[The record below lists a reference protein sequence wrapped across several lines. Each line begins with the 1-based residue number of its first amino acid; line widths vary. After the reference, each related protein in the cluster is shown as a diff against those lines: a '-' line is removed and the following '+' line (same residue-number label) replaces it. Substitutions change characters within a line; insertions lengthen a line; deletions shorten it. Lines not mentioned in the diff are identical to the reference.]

1 MNRKLLLQEVADA
14 FAQRANISK
23 KKAEA
28 FCRAFFDL
36 IEEELTH
43 ESFVKIKGFGT
54 FKVITVNERES
65 ININTGERIRID
77 SHAKLSFV
85 PDSQLKDLINKPFAD
100 FQTITLQDRTTE
112 EELTKAEIKIER
124 EISTSQSL
132 QQESTFNQKE
142 CYKKEIDNNLHSV
155 EPIGPTNHQKENLS
169 FREAS
174 NRSVK
179 EDTCLPDLNTR
190 SNDLSLGETIPPPPT
205 QTETE
210 TPSNH
215 LIAIDGSEDKKL
227 EIDPSKKYHINEEV
241 MEDASQPD
249 QIADE
254 QDATSSNQ
262 DLLSQSK
269 SRWLKRI
276 ALFSIFILQA
286 IFCYYAGYYRWLF
299 PYEKNTAL
307 PQSATGQ
314 EMAASLPQSSPQMQS
329 KKTESSNYKQEK
341 IAEADTIN
349 YDKAYPQ
356 LPSGQFQIIG
366 TLSTHELRKGENIYH
381 LAKEVYGDKSYAIYI
396 FTFNQLKNPDLIPIG
411 TKLKLPK
418 LRKRIIKK

>member
-1 MNRKLLLQEVADA
+1 M
-14 FAQRANISK
+14 
-23 KKAEA
+23 
-28 FCRAFFDL
+28 
-36 IEEELTH
+36 
-43 ESFVKIKGFGT
+43 
-54 FKVITVNERES
+54 
-65 ININTGERIRID
+65 
-77 SHAKLSFV
+77 

-100 FQTITLQDRTTE
+100 FQTIALQDRTTE

-142 CYKKEIDNNLHSV
+142 CYQKEIDNNLHSI

-190 SNDLSLGETIPPPPT
+190 SNDLSSGETIPPPPT
-205 QTETE
+205 QTEA
-210 TPSNH
+210 PSNY
-215 LIAIDGSEDKKL
+215 LITIDDSEDKKL
-227 EIDPSKKYHINEEV
+227 EIDPSKRYHTNEEV
-241 MEDASQPD
+241 MEDVSQPD

-356 LPSGQFQIIG
+356 LPSGRFQIIG
-366 TLSTHELRKGENIYH
+366 ILSTHELRKGENIYH

-396 FTFNQLKNPDLIPIG
+396 FTFNQLKNPDLVPIG

>member
-100 FQTITLQDRTTE
+100 FQTITLQDGTSE
-112 EELTKAEIKIER
+112 EEFTKAEIKIER

-142 CYKKEIDNNLHSV
+142 CYQKEIDNNLHSI
-155 EPIGPTNHQKENLS
+155 EPIGSTNHQKENLS
-169 FREAS
+169 FQEAS

-179 EDTCLPDLNTR
+179 EGSCLQDLNTG

-205 QTETE
+205 QTE

-241 MEDASQPD
+241 MEDASQSV
-249 QIADE
+249 QTADE

-262 DLLSQSK
+262 DLPSQSK
-269 SRWLKRI
+269 SRWFKSI

-286 IFCYYAGYYRWLF
+286 IFCYYAGYYRWF
-299 PYEKNTAL
+299 CPYEKNTAL

-314 EMAASLPQSSPQMQS
+314 KMAASQPQSSPQMLS

-356 LPSGQFQIIG
+356 LPSGRFQIIG

-396 FTFNQLKNPDLIPIG
+396 FTFNQLKNPDLVPIG

>member
-142 CYKKEIDNNLHSV
+142 CYQKEIDNNSLSI
-155 EPIGPTNHQKENLS
+155 EPIGSTNHQKENLS
-169 FREAS
+169 FQEAS

-179 EDTCLPDLNTR
+179 EDSCLQDLNTG

-205 QTETE
+205 QTET
-210 TPSNH
+210 
-215 LIAIDGSEDKKL
+215 
-227 EIDPSKKYHINEEV
+227 
-241 MEDASQPD
+241 
-249 QIADE
+249 
-254 QDATSSNQ
+254 SSNQ
-262 DLLSQSK
+262 DFPSQSK
-269 SRWLKRI
+269 NRWLKRI
-276 ALFSIFILQA
+276 AIFSIFILQA
-286 IFCYYAGYYRWLF
+286 IFCYYAGYYRWLC
-299 PYEKNTAL
+299 PYEKKTAL

-314 EMAASLPQSSPQMQS
+314 EMAASQPQSSPQMQS

-356 LPSGQFQIIG
+356 LPDGRFQIIG
-366 TLSTHELRKGENIYH
+366 TLSTHELQKGENIYH

-396 FTFNQLKNPDLIPIG
+396 LLLIN
-411 TKLKLPK
+411 
-418 LRKRIIKK
+418 

>member
-43 ESFVKIKGFGT
+43 ESFVKIKGFGI

-142 CYKKEIDNNLHSV
+142 CYQKEIDNNSLSI
-155 EPIGPTNHQKENLS
+155 EPIGSTNHQKDNLS

-179 EDTCLPDLNTR
+179 EDTGLPDLNTG
-190 SNDLSLGETIPPPPT
+190 SNDLSSGETIPPPPT
-205 QTETE
+205 QTET
-210 TPSNH
+210 
-215 LIAIDGSEDKKL
+215 
-227 EIDPSKKYHINEEV
+227 
-241 MEDASQPD
+241 
-249 QIADE
+249 
-254 QDATSSNQ
+254 SSNQ
-262 DLLSQSK
+262 DFPSQSK

-276 ALFSIFILQA
+276 AIFSIFILQA
-286 IFCYYAGYYRWLF
+286 IFCYYAGYYRWLC
-299 PYEKNTAL
+299 PYEKKTAL

-314 EMAASLPQSSPQMQS
+314 EMAASQPQASPQMQS
-329 KKTESSNYKQEK
+329 KKTESSNHKQET

-356 LPSGQFQIIG
+356 LPGGRFQIIG
-366 TLSTHELRKGENIYH
+366 TLSTHELQKGENIYH

-396 FTFNQLKNPDLIPIG
+396 FTFNQLKNPDLVPIG

>member
-100 FQTITLQDRTTE
+100 FQTITLQDGTTE
-112 EELTKAEIKIER
+112 EELTKAEVKVER
-124 EISTSQSL
+124 EVSTSQSL
-132 QQESTFNQKE
+132 QQELTFNQKE
-142 CYKKEIDNNLHSV
+142 CYQKEIDNNPDTMG
-155 EPIGPTNHQKENLS
+155 PIGPANHQKENLS

-179 EDTCLPDLNTR
+179 EDSCLQDLNTG

-205 QTETE
+205 QTEA
-210 TPSNH
+210 PSNY
-215 LIAIDGSEDKKL
+215 LITIDDSEDKKL
-227 EIDPSKKYHINEEV
+227 EIDPSQKYHTNEEV
-241 MEDASQPD
+241 MEDASQSV
-249 QIADE
+249 QTADE

-262 DLLSQSK
+262 DLPSQSK
-269 SRWLKRI
+269 SRWFKSI

-286 IFCYYAGYYRWLF
+286 IFCYYAGYYRWF
-299 PYEKNTAL
+299 CPYEKNTAL

-314 EMAASLPQSSPQMQS
+314 EKAVSQPQSSPQMLS
-329 KKTESSNYKQEK
+329 KTESSNYKQEK

-356 LPSGQFQIIG
+356 LPDGRFQIIG
-366 TLSTHELRKGENIYH
+366 TLSTHELQKGENIYH

-396 FTFNQLKNPDLIPIG
+396 FTFNQLKNPDLVPIG

>member
-28 FCRAFFDL
+28 FCRTFFDL

-142 CYKKEIDNNLHSV
+142 CYQKEIDNNSLSI
-155 EPIGPTNHQKENLS
+155 EPIGSTNHQKDNLS
-169 FREAS
+169 FQEAS

-179 EDTCLPDLNTR
+179 EDTCLPDLNTG
-190 SNDLSLGETIPPPPT
+190 SNDLSSGETIPPPPT
-205 QTETE
+205 QTET
-210 TPSNH
+210 
-215 LIAIDGSEDKKL
+215 
-227 EIDPSKKYHINEEV
+227 
-241 MEDASQPD
+241 
-249 QIADE
+249 
-254 QDATSSNQ
+254 SSNQ
-262 DLLSQSK
+262 DFPSQSK

-276 ALFSIFILQA
+276 AIFSIFILQA
-286 IFCYYAGYYRWLF
+286 IFCYYAGYYRWLC
-299 PYEKNTAL
+299 PYEKKTAL

-314 EMAASLPQSSPQMQS
+314 EMAASQPQSSPQMQS
-329 KKTESSNYKQEK
+329 KKTESSNHKQET

-356 LPSGQFQIIG
+356 LPGGRFQIIG
-366 TLSTHELRKGENIYH
+366 TLSTHELQKGENIYH

-396 FTFNQLKNPDLIPIG
+396 FTFNQLKNPDLVPIG

>member
-124 EISTSQSL
+124 EVSTSQSL

-142 CYKKEIDNNLHSV
+142 CYQKEIDNNSDTIG
-155 EPIGPTNHQKENLS
+155 PIGPTNHQKENLS

-179 EDTCLPDLNTR
+179 EDTCLPDLNTG
-190 SNDLSLGETIPPPPT
+190 SNDLSSGETIPPPPT
-205 QTETE
+205 QTET
-210 TPSNH
+210 
-215 LIAIDGSEDKKL
+215 
-227 EIDPSKKYHINEEV
+227 
-241 MEDASQPD
+241 
-249 QIADE
+249 
-254 QDATSSNQ
+254 SSNQ
-262 DLLSQSK
+262 DFPSQSK

-276 ALFSIFILQA
+276 AIFSIFILQA
-286 IFCYYAGYYRWLF
+286 IFCYYAGYYRWLC
-299 PYEKNTAL
+299 PYEKKTAL

-314 EMAASLPQSSPQMQS
+314 EMAASQPQSSPQMQS
-329 KKTESSNYKQEK
+329 KKTESSNHKQET

-356 LPSGQFQIIG
+356 LPGGRFQIIG
-366 TLSTHELRKGENIYH
+366 TLSTHELQKGENIYH

-396 FTFNQLKNPDLIPIG
+396 FTFNQLKNPDLVPIG

>member
-124 EISTSQSL
+124 EINTSQSL

-190 SNDLSLGETIPPPPT
+190 SNDLSSGETIPPPPT

-276 ALFSIFILQA
+276 ALFSFFILQA

-356 LPSGQFQIIG
+356 LPSGQFQIIA
-366 TLSTHELRKGENIYH
+366 TLSPHELRKGENIYH

-396 FTFNQLKNPDLIPIG
+396 FTFNQLKNPDLVPIG

>member
-112 EELTKAEIKIER
+112 EELTKAEIKIEQ
-124 EISTSQSL
+124 EVSTSQSL
-132 QQESTFNQKE
+132 QQKSTFNQKE
-142 CYKKEIDNNLHSV
+142 CYQKEIDNNSDTIG
-155 EPIGPTNHQKENLS
+155 PIGPTNHQKENLS

-174 NRSVK
+174 NRPVK
-179 EDTCLPDLNTR
+179 EDTCLPDLNTG
-190 SNDLSLGETIPPPPT
+190 SNDLSSGGKISPLPT
-205 QTETE
+205 QTEA
-210 TPSNH
+210 PSNH

-227 EIDPSKKYHINEEV
+227 EIDPSKKYHTNEEV
-241 MEDASQPD
+241 MEDASQSV
-249 QIADE
+249 QTADE

-262 DLLSQSK
+262 DLPSQSK
-269 SRWLKRI
+269 SRWFKSI

-286 IFCYYAGYYRWLF
+286 IFCYYAGYYRWF
-299 PYEKNTAL
+299 CPYEKNTAL
-307 PQSATGQ
+307 PLSATGQ
-314 EMAASLPQSSPQMQS
+314 EKAVSQSQSSSQMQS

-356 LPSGQFQIIG
+356 LPDGRFQIIG
-366 TLSTHELRKGENIYH
+366 ILSTHELQKGENIYH

-396 FTFNQLKNPDLIPIG
+396 FTFNQLKNPDLVPIG

>member
-112 EELTKAEIKIER
+112 EELTKAEIKIEQ
-124 EISTSQSL
+124 EVSTSQSL
-132 QQESTFNQKE
+132 QQKSTFNQKE
-142 CYKKEIDNNLHSV
+142 CYQKEIDNNSDTIG
-155 EPIGPTNHQKENLS
+155 PIGPTNHQKENQS

-174 NRSVK
+174 NRPVK
-179 EDTCLPDLNTR
+179 EDTCLPDLNTG
-190 SNDLSLGETIPPPPT
+190 SNDLSSGGKISPLPT
-205 QTETE
+205 QTEA
-210 TPSNH
+210 PSNH

-227 EIDPSKKYHINEEV
+227 EIDPSKKYHTNEEV
-241 MEDASQPD
+241 MEDASQSV
-249 QIADE
+249 QTADE

-262 DLLSQSK
+262 DLPSQSK
-269 SRWLKRI
+269 SRWFKSI

-286 IFCYYAGYYRWLF
+286 IFCYYAGYYRWF
-299 PYEKNTAL
+299 CTYEKNTAL

-314 EMAASLPQSSPQMQS
+314 EMAASQPQSSPQMQS

-356 LPSGQFQIIG
+356 LPDGRFQIIG
-366 TLSTHELRKGENIYH
+366 ILSTHELQKGENIYH

-396 FTFNQLKNPDLIPIG
+396 FTFNQLKNPDLVPIG

>member
-43 ESFVKIKGFGT
+43 ESFVKIKGFGI

-142 CYKKEIDNNLHSV
+142 CYQKEIDNNSLSI
-155 EPIGPTNHQKENLS
+155 EPIGSTNHQKDNLS

-179 EDTCLPDLNTR
+179 EDTCLPDLNTG
-190 SNDLSLGETIPPPPT
+190 SNDLSSGETIPPPPT
-205 QTETE
+205 QTET
-210 TPSNH
+210 
-215 LIAIDGSEDKKL
+215 
-227 EIDPSKKYHINEEV
+227 
-241 MEDASQPD
+241 
-249 QIADE
+249 
-254 QDATSSNQ
+254 SSNQ
-262 DLLSQSK
+262 DFPSQSK

-276 ALFSIFILQA
+276 AIFSIFILQA
-286 IFCYYAGYYRWLF
+286 IFCYYAGYYRWLC
-299 PYEKNTAL
+299 PYEKKTAL

-314 EMAASLPQSSPQMQS
+314 EMAASQPQSSPQMQS
-329 KKTESSNYKQEK
+329 KKTESSNHKQET

-356 LPSGQFQIIG
+356 LPGGRFQIIG
-366 TLSTHELRKGENIYH
+366 TLSTHELQKGENIYH

-396 FTFNQLKNPDLIPIG
+396 FTFNQLKNPDLVPIG

>member
-43 ESFVKIKGFGT
+43 ESFVKIKGFGI

-142 CYKKEIDNNLHSV
+142 CY
-155 EPIGPTNHQKENLS
+155 QKEKLS

-179 EDTCLPDLNTR
+179 ENTCLPDLNTE
-190 SNDLSLGETIPPPPT
+190 SNDLSSGGTIPPLPT
-205 QTETE
+205 QTEA
-210 TPSNH
+210 PSNH
-215 LIAIDGSEDKKL
+215 LIAIDGNEDKKL
-227 EIDPSKKYHINEEV
+227 EIDPSKKYHTNEEV
-241 MEDASQPD
+241 MEDASQSA
-249 QIADE
+249 QTSDE
-254 QDATSSNQ
+254 QGTTSSNQ
-262 DLLSQSK
+262 DLPSQSK
-269 SRWLKRI
+269 SRWFKRI

-286 IFCYYAGYYRWLF
+286 IFCYYAGYYRWF
-299 PYEKNTAL
+299 CPYEKNTAL
-307 PQSATGQ
+307 PLSATGQ
-314 EMAASLPQSSPQMQS
+314 EMAASQPQSSPQMQS

-356 LPSGQFQIIG
+356 LPDGRFQIIG
-366 TLSTHELRKGENIYH
+366 TLSTHELQKGENIYH

-396 FTFNQLKNPDLIPIG
+396 FTFNQLKNPDLVPIG

>member
-1 MNRKLLLQEVADA
+1 MNRKLLLQEVAEA

-36 IEEELTH
+36 IEEELRH

-132 QQESTFNQKE
+132 QQESIFNQKE
-142 CYKKEIDNNLHSV
+142 CYQKEIDNNSDTIG
-155 EPIGPTNHQKENLS
+155 PIGPTNHQKENLS

-179 EDTCLPDLNTR
+179 EDSCLQDLNIG

-205 QTETE
+205 QTE

-227 EIDPSKKYHINEEV
+227 EINPSKKYHTNEEV
-241 MEDASQPD
+241 MEDASQSV
-249 QIADE
+249 QTADE

-262 DLLSQSK
+262 DLPSQSK
-269 SRWLKRI
+269 SRWFKSI

-286 IFCYYAGYYRWLF
+286 IFCYYAGYYRWF
-299 PYEKNTAL
+299 CPYEKNTAL

-314 EMAASLPQSSPQMQS
+314 EKAVSQPQSSPQMLS

-356 LPSGQFQIIG
+356 LPDGRFQIIG
-366 TLSTHELRKGENIYH
+366 TLSTHELQKGENIYH

-396 FTFNQLKNPDLIPIG
+396 FTFNQLKNPDLVPIG

>member
-142 CYKKEIDNNLHSV
+142 CY
-155 EPIGPTNHQKENLS
+155 QKEKLS

-179 EDTCLPDLNTR
+179 ENTCLPDLNTE
-190 SNDLSLGETIPPPPT
+190 SNDLSSGGTIPPLPT
-205 QTETE
+205 QTEA
-210 TPSNH
+210 PSNH
-215 LIAIDGSEDKKL
+215 LIAIDGNEDKKL
-227 EIDPSKKYHINEEV
+227 EIDPSKKYHTNEEV
-241 MEDASQPD
+241 MEDASQSA
-249 QIADE
+249 QTSDE
-254 QDATSSNQ
+254 QGTTSSNQ
-262 DLLSQSK
+262 DLPSQSK
-269 SRWLKRI
+269 SRWFKRI

-286 IFCYYAGYYRWLF
+286 IFCYYAGYYRWF
-299 PYEKNTAL
+299 CPYEKNTAL
-307 PQSATGQ
+307 PLSATGQ
-314 EMAASLPQSSPQMQS
+314 EMAASQPQSSPQMQS

-356 LPSGQFQIIG
+356 LPDGRFQIIG
-366 TLSTHELRKGENIYH
+366 TLSTHELQKGENIYH

-396 FTFNQLKNPDLIPIG
+396 FTFNQLKNPDLVPIG

>member
-112 EELTKAEIKIER
+112 EELTKAEIKIEQ
-124 EISTSQSL
+124 EVSTSQSL
-132 QQESTFNQKE
+132 QQKSTFNQKE
-142 CYKKEIDNNLHSV
+142 CYQKEIDNNSDTIG
-155 EPIGPTNHQKENLS
+155 PIGPTNHQKENLS

-174 NRSVK
+174 NRPVK
-179 EDTCLPDLNTR
+179 EDTCLPDLNTG
-190 SNDLSLGETIPPPPT
+190 SNDLSSGGKISPLPT
-205 QTETE
+205 QTEA
-210 TPSNH
+210 PSNH

-227 EIDPSKKYHINEEV
+227 EIDPSKKYHTNEEV
-241 MEDASQPD
+241 MEDASQSV
-249 QIADE
+249 QTADE

-262 DLLSQSK
+262 NLPSQSK
-269 SRWLKRI
+269 SRWFKSI

-286 IFCYYAGYYRWLF
+286 IFCYYAGYYRWF
-299 PYEKNTAL
+299 CTYEKNTAL

-314 EMAASLPQSSPQMQS
+314 EMAASQPQSSPQMQS
-329 KKTESSNYKQEK
+329 KKTESSNYMQEK

-356 LPSGQFQIIG
+356 LPDGRFQIIG
-366 TLSTHELRKGENIYH
+366 ILSTHELQKGENIYH

-396 FTFNQLKNPDLIPIG
+396 FTFNQLKNPDLVPIG

>member
-124 EISTSQSL
+124 EVSTSQSL

-142 CYKKEIDNNLHSV
+142 CYQKEIDNNSDTIG
-155 EPIGPTNHQKENLS
+155 PIGPTNHQKENLS

-179 EDTCLPDLNTR
+179 EDTCLPDLNTG
-190 SNDLSLGETIPPPPT
+190 SNDLSSGGKISPLPT
-205 QTETE
+205 QTEA
-210 TPSNH
+210 PSNH

-227 EIDPSKKYHINEEV
+227 EIDPSKKYHTNEEV
-241 MEDASQPD
+241 MEDASQSV
-249 QIADE
+249 QTADE

-262 DLLSQSK
+262 DLPSQSK
-269 SRWLKRI
+269 SRWFKSI

-286 IFCYYAGYYRWLF
+286 IFCYYAGYYRWF
-299 PYEKNTAL
+299 CTYEKNTAL
-307 PQSATGQ
+307 PQSATGKKWLQ
-314 EMAASLPQSSPQMQS
+314 ASPNPHHKCSRKKRKVVTIS
-329 KKTESSNYKQEK
+329 KKK
-341 IAEADTIN
+341 
-349 YDKAYPQ
+349 
-356 LPSGQFQIIG
+356 
-366 TLSTHELRKGENIYH
+366 
-381 LAKEVYGDKSYAIYI
+381 
-396 FTFNQLKNPDLIPIG
+396 
-411 TKLKLPK
+411 
-418 LRKRIIKK
+418 

>member
-43 ESFVKIKGFGT
+43 ESFVKIKGFGI

-124 EISTSQSL
+124 EISTSQPL
-132 QQESTFNQKE
+132 QQASTFNQKE
-142 CYKKEIDNNLHSV
+142 CYQKEIDNNSLSI
-155 EPIGPTNHQKENLS
+155 EPIGSTNHQKDNLS

-179 EDTCLPDLNTR
+179 EDTCLPDLNTG
-190 SNDLSLGETIPPPPT
+190 SNDLSSGETIPPPPT
-205 QTETE
+205 QTET
-210 TPSNH
+210 
-215 LIAIDGSEDKKL
+215 
-227 EIDPSKKYHINEEV
+227 
-241 MEDASQPD
+241 
-249 QIADE
+249 
-254 QDATSSNQ
+254 SSNQ
-262 DLLSQSK
+262 DFPSQSK

-276 ALFSIFILQA
+276 AIFSIFILQA
-286 IFCYYAGYYRWLF
+286 IFCYYAGYYRWLC
-299 PYEKNTAL
+299 PYEKKTAL

-314 EMAASLPQSSPQMQS
+314 EMAASQPQSSPQMQS
-329 KKTESSNYKQEK
+329 KKTESSNHKQET

-356 LPSGQFQIIG
+356 LPGGRFQIIG
-366 TLSTHELRKGENIYH
+366 TLSTHELQKGENIYH

-396 FTFNQLKNPDLIPIG
+396 FTFNQLKNPDLVPIG

>member
-28 FCRAFFDL
+28 FCRAFFHL

-112 EELTKAEIKIER
+112 EELTKAEIKIEQ
-124 EISTSQSL
+124 EVSTSQSL
-132 QQESTFNQKE
+132 QQKSTFNQKE
-142 CYKKEIDNNLHSV
+142 CYQKEIDNNSDTIG
-155 EPIGPTNHQKENLS
+155 PIGPTNHQKENLS

-174 NRSVK
+174 NRPVK
-179 EDTCLPDLNTR
+179 EDTCLPDLNTG
-190 SNDLSLGETIPPPPT
+190 SNDLSSGGKISPLPT
-205 QTETE
+205 QTEA
-210 TPSNH
+210 PSNH

-227 EIDPSKKYHINEEV
+227 EIDPSKKYHTNEEV
-241 MEDASQPD
+241 MEDASQSV
-249 QIADE
+249 QTADE

-262 DLLSQSK
+262 DLPSQSK
-269 SRWLKRI
+269 SRWFKSI

-286 IFCYYAGYYRWLF
+286 IFCYYAGYYRWF
-299 PYEKNTAL
+299 CTYEKNTAL

-314 EMAASLPQSSPQMQS
+314 EMAASQPQSSPQMQS

-356 LPSGQFQIIG
+356 LPDGRFQIIG
-366 TLSTHELRKGENIYH
+366 ILSTHELQKGENIYH

-396 FTFNQLKNPDLIPIG
+396 FTFNQLKNPDLVPIG

>member
-112 EELTKAEIKIER
+112 EELTKAEIKIEQ
-124 EISTSQSL
+124 EVSTSQSL
-132 QQESTFNQKE
+132 QQKSTFNQKE
-142 CYKKEIDNNLHSV
+142 CYQKEIDNNSDTIG
-155 EPIGPTNHQKENLS
+155 PIGPTNHQKENLS

-174 NRSVK
+174 NRPVK
-179 EDTCLPDLNTR
+179 EDTCLPDLNTG
-190 SNDLSLGETIPPPPT
+190 SNDLSSGGKISPLPT
-205 QTETE
+205 QTEA
-210 TPSNH
+210 PSNH

-227 EIDPSKKYHINEEV
+227 EIDPSKKYHTNEEV
-241 MEDASQPD
+241 MEDASQSV
-249 QIADE
+249 QTADE
-254 QDATSSNQ
+254 QDATSTKQ
-262 DLLSQSK
+262 DLPSQSK
-269 SRWLKRI
+269 SRWFKSI

-286 IFCYYAGYYRWLF
+286 IFCYYAGYYRWF
-299 PYEKNTAL
+299 CTYEKNTAL

-314 EMAASLPQSSPQMQS
+314 EMAASQPQSSPQMQS

-356 LPSGQFQIIG
+356 LPDGRFQIIG
-366 TLSTHELRKGENIYH
+366 ILSTHELQKGENIYH

-396 FTFNQLKNPDLIPIG
+396 FTFNQLKNPDLVPIG

>member
-142 CYKKEIDNNLHSV
+142 CYQKEIDNNSLSI
-155 EPIGPTNHQKENLS
+155 EPIGSTNHQKENLS
-169 FREAS
+169 FQEAS

-179 EDTCLPDLNTR
+179 EDSCLQDLNTG

-205 QTETE
+205 QTET
-210 TPSNH
+210 
-215 LIAIDGSEDKKL
+215 
-227 EIDPSKKYHINEEV
+227 
-241 MEDASQPD
+241 
-249 QIADE
+249 
-254 QDATSSNQ
+254 SSNQ
-262 DLLSQSK
+262 DLPSQSK
-269 SRWLKRI
+269 SRWFKSI

-286 IFCYYAGYYRWLF
+286 IFCYYAGYYRWF
-299 PYEKNTAL
+299 CTYEKNTAL

-314 EMAASLPQSSPQMQS
+314 EMAASQPQSSPQMQS

-356 LPSGQFQIIG
+356 LPDGRFQIIG
-366 TLSTHELRKGENIYH
+366 ILSTHELQKGENIYH

-396 FTFNQLKNPDLIPIG
+396 FTFNQLKNPDLVPIG

>member
-142 CYKKEIDNNLHSV
+142 CYQKEIDNNSLSI
-155 EPIGPTNHQKENLS
+155 EPIGSTNHQKENLS
-169 FREAS
+169 FQEAS

-179 EDTCLPDLNTR
+179 EDSCLQDLNTG

-205 QTETE
+205 QTET
-210 TPSNH
+210 
-215 LIAIDGSEDKKL
+215 
-227 EIDPSKKYHINEEV
+227 
-241 MEDASQPD
+241 
-249 QIADE
+249 
-254 QDATSSNQ
+254 SSNQ
-262 DLLSQSK
+262 DFPSQSK
-269 SRWLKRI
+269 NRWLKRI
-276 ALFSIFILQA
+276 AIFSIFILQA
-286 IFCYYAGYYRWLF
+286 IFCYYAGYYRWLC
-299 PYEKNTAL
+299 PYEKKTAL

-314 EMAASLPQSSPQMQS
+314 EMAASQPQPSPQMQS
-329 KKTESSNYKQEK
+329 KKTESSNHKQET

-356 LPSGQFQIIG
+356 LPGGRFQIIG
-366 TLSTHELRKGENIYH
+366 TLSTHELQKGENIYH

-396 FTFNQLKNPDLIPIG
+396 FTFNQLKNPDLVPIG